1 MIHDRLLDIIQYK
14 TSGKQAEFAEIMGWS
29 PQYLNR
35 LTKGES
41 GIGIRPIIS
50 LLEKFPE
57 LNARWLLL
65 GEGAMITSGADEMKR
80 RLFRLLEI
88 EKYMPVM
95 TPDELRDITDGKFE
109 FDAETVERWVVL
121 LDKRNKEINDRFSAA
136 YKRQEELCNQNKAK

>member
-1 MIHDRLLDIIQYK
+1 MIHDRLLEIIQYK

-41 GIGIRPIIS
+41 GIGIRPIIA
-50 LLEKFPE
+50 LLQKFPE

-65 GEGAMITSGADEMKR
+65 GEGAMITSGVDEVKKR
-80 RLFRLLEI
+80 LMRLLEI

-95 TPDELRDITDGKFE
+95 TPEELRAITDGQSE
-109 FDAETVERWVVL
+109 FDSATIEKWSAL
-121 LDKRNKEINDRFSAA
+121 LEKRNKEIHDRFAAA
-136 YKRQEELCNQNKAK
+136 YKKQEELCSQNKAK